1 MIVDL
6 SFTIRG
12 KSVPLDHGYALFGAV
27 SRLLPVIHE
36 QRTWGIHPVA
46 GTRVGPGILGLTPRS
61 RLTVRAPA
69 SDIERL
75 LPLSGKE
82 LELDGHRIVVGTPN
96 VLPLRPVTSLRSRF
110 VTIKGGNT
118 TPEAFL
124 ELATKAIAHL
134 AEECA
139 DLREAKL
146 KVGERR
152 VMRIAS
158 HRVVGYAADVEV
170 QPEASLFLQAKGL
183 GGRRHM
189 GAGLFIPSRS

>member
-1 MIVDL
+1 V
-6 SFTIRG
+6 
-12 KSVPLDHGYALFGAV
+12 
-27 SRLLPVIHE
+27 
-36 QRTWGIHPVA
+36 
-46 GTRVGPGILGLTPRS
+46 RV
-61 RLTVRAPA
+61 PA

-75 LPLSGKE
+75 LPLAGKA

-124 ELATKAIAHL
+124 ELGTKAIARL

-139 DLREAKL
+139 DLHAANL
-146 KVGERR
+146 QIGQRR
-152 VMRIAS
+152 VMRIGS
-158 HRVVGYAADVEV
+158 HTVVGYATDVAV
-170 QPEASLFLQAKGL
+170 TAEASLFLQAKGL

-189 GAGLFIPSRS
+189 GAGLFIPARN